1 MHEQY
6 RNIRGVDCTM
16 NEMCIL
22 YLGRTDF
29 FFFKA
34 KQFVKRISTE
44 EGVHEIQMVATP
56 SESPFMFARVNL
68 LQT

>member
-1 MHEQY
+1 MHFVFGQD
-6 RNIRGVDCTM
+6 R
-16 NEMCIL
+16 
-22 YLGRTDF
+22 F

-56 SESPFMFARVNL
+56 SESPFMVARVNL